1 MKILHSADWHLGKR
15 LDHYS
20 RMEEQR
26 TVMQEIAG
34 VAEREQ
40 PDLVILAGDLFD
52 TFNPP
57 IEAEELFYKTLRE
70 ISGYGRRPVLALAGN
85 HDSPDRINAPDPL
98 ARELGIFFAGYP
110 DTEIPVTNSGADFS
124 IAQSEP
130 GFVEFS
136 FKNHSIPLRVIFT
149 PYANEFRLKSY
160 LGKDKRE
167 DTMRDLLQQRW
178 QQLADKYCDDQ
189 GVNLLATHLFMM
201 KEGQPVPEEP
211 DDEKPVLHVGGAQA
225 VYSSNVPWQVQYTAL
240 GHLHRRHHVDKAE
253 KNIWYSGSPL
263 SYSFSEADQDKY
275 VNLVTLEPGAEAEVE
290 PVKLTKGKRLLRKRF
305 EQIDEAVTWLKN
317 HPEALVE
324 LTIVADDFL
333 KSSERKALYEAHE
346 GIITI
351 IPEVKNK
358 IKNASNKQINLQQ
371 NTTVLFEQ
379 YFEHYY
385 KQAPNK
391 ELMDLFLEIKAEKE
405 KS

>member
-20 RMEEQR
+20 RVEEQR
-26 TVMQEIAG
+26 AVMQEIAG

-136 FKNHSIPLRVIFT
+136 FKNHSVPLRVIFT
-149 PYANEFRLKSY
+149 SYANEFRLKSY

-178 QQLADKYCDDQ
+178 QQLADKYCDDK

>member
-15 LDHYS
+15 LDHFS
-20 RMEEQR
+20 RMEEQKA
-26 TVMQEIAG
+26 VMHEIAI
-34 VAEREQ
+34 VADREQ

-57 IEAEELFYKTLRE
+57 IEAEELFYKSLRE
-70 ISGYGRRPVLALAGN
+70 ISDFGRRPVVALAGN

-110 DTEIPVTNSGADFS
+110 DMQIADVNSNASFS
-124 IAQSEP
+124 VLRSEP

-136 FKNHSIPLRVIFT
+136 FKKHDFPLRLIFT

-160 LGKDKRE
+160 LGKEDRE
-167 DTMRDLLQQRW
+167 SSMRELLQQKW
-178 QQLADKYCDDQ
+178 QDLADKYCDAE
-189 GVNLLATHLFMM
+189 GVNLLAAHLFVM
-201 KEGQPVPEEP
+201 KEGQKAPEEP

-225 VYSSNVPWQVQYTAL
+225 VYSSNIPEQIQYTAL
-240 GHLHRRHHVDKAE
+240 GHLHRRHHVDSGE

-263 SYSFSEADQDKY
+263 SYSFSEADQDKFINM
-275 VNLVTLEPGAEAEVE
+275 VNLKPGGVAEVE
-290 PVKLTKGKRLLRKRF
+290 PIKLMKGKRLIRKRF
-305 EQIDEAVTWLKN
+305 EQIDQAISWLKN
-317 HPEALVE
+317 NPEVLVE

-333 KSSERKALYEAHE
+333 KSSERKALYDAHP

-358 IKNASNKQINLQQ
+358 VRNTDHKQINLQQ
-371 NTTVLFEQ
+371 NTTALFEQ

-385 KQAPNK
+385 KQAPNQ
-391 ELMDLFLEIKAEKE
+391 ELMDLFMEIKAEKD
-405 KS
+405 KA